1 MPVIKQEPSLF
12 GMSDH
17 LRSLSESGDPLA
29 VLERTVDFEQFRDLL
44 EAALAYSDGRKG
56 PLCQGSCRLAF

>member
-17 LRSLSESGDPLA
+17 LKSLSESGDPLA
-29 VLERTVDFEQFRDLL
+29 VLERT
-44 EAALAYSDGRKG
+44 
-56 PLCQGSCRLAF
+56 